1 MSQMGF
7 NIDYIIVFP
16 ETTER
21 IRKNLKV
28 NCEYRFEEALPM
40 GFFARNISVHAI
52 VGKNGSG
59 KSTLLEILYRLVNN
73 LSFVLL
79 KDIPRNAAD
88 KPIYI
93 FGLYA
98 EMGWHEGAKQGRL
111 RCEDNRLYFKCG
123 ELDEPFEVDPRS
135 VSRLFYQGRDYSK
148 EYAMMRSVADNFF
161 YTLVMN
167 YSLQS
172 YVAADYLGEECKTRT
187 SNRHR
192 SYRVSDVWI
201 NSLFHKNDGYMCP
214 ININPY
220 RDNGVINMNTETRLT
235 RSRVAALLQ
244 YFKYRGEH
252 LIQGYQL
259 WYTRITHIL

>member
-1 MSQMGF
+1 M
-7 NIDYIIVFP
+7 
-16 ETTER
+16 
-21 IRKNLKV
+21 
-28 NCEYRFEEALPM
+28 
-40 GFFARNISVHAI
+40 
-52 VGKNGSG
+52 
-59 KSTLLEILYRLVNN
+59 NN

-111 RCEDNRLYFKCG
+111 RCEDVRLYFECG
-123 ELDEPFEVDPRS
+123 ELEESFEVDSNS
-135 VSRLFYQGRDYSK
+135 VSRIYRQGHDYLK
-148 EYAMMRSVADNFF
+148 EYALMRSVADNFF
-161 YTLVMN
+161 CTLVMN

-172 YVAADYLGEECKTRT
+172 YVAADYFGEECKTRT

-220 RDNGVINMNTETRLT
+220 RDNGIINMNTETRRLDLALGKQNGMFKLPLICWK
-235 RSRVAALLQ
+235 RSLKLLV
-244 YFKYRGEH
+244 FKSNQCT
-252 LIQGYQL
+252 LMF
-259 WYTRITHIL
+259 